1 MMENIQ
7 TYAPYVVAVILAI
20 LSLKI
25 FARTEDV
32 IKLEVK
38 LQETETEIRNLKAEL
53 VTYASENFVS
63 KDTYSDNHKALQD
76 QMLQIHQDVSDVKNI
91 LIGIVN
97 DRNRRN

>member
-1 MMENIQ
+1 MENFHI
-7 TYAPYVVAVILAI
+7 YAPYVLAAILI
-20 LSLKI
+20 LLSLKI

-32 IKLEVK
+32 VQLEVK
-38 LQETETEIRNLKAEL
+38 VQETETEIRNLKAEL

-76 QMLQIHQDVSDVKNI
+76 QMLQIHQDISDVKNL

>member
-1 MMENIQ
+1 MENIQ
-7 TYAPYVVAVILAI
+7 LYAPYVLVGILTL

-32 IKLEVK
+32 VKLEVK
-38 LQETETEIRNLKAEL
+38 LQEAETKIQNLKAEL
-53 VTYASENFVS
+53 VTYASENFVN

-97 DRNRRN
+97 DRNQRN

>member
-1 MMENIQ
+1 MDNWLIYAPCGLFVISILVSLKLFARSDELTALETKIM
-7 TYAPYVVAVILAI
+7 TYAV
-20 LSLKI
+20 
-25 FARTEDV
+25 EH
-32 IKLEVK
+32 
-38 LQETETEIRNLKAEL
+38 
-53 VTYASENFVS
+53 FVS